1 VKFLEVLSINMQRNM
16 SKTYVVTGFSETCPE
31 NYQYHLMAMGFTVGA
46 VFKLVRLAPL
56 GDPWQIEI
64 KGSNLS
70 LRKSEL
76 AWISFKEK

>member
-1 VKFLEVLSINMQRNM
+1 MVKS
-16 SKTYVVTGFSETCPE
+16 YVVTGFSDSCPE
-31 NYQYHLMAMGFTVGA
+31 DYRYKLMAMGFTVGS

-64 KGSNLS
+64 KGSMIS

-76 AWISFKEK
+76 AWIRFRESNE